1 MPGHI
6 QCTGTVNFNIVL
18 LNNEI
23 ENYIINN
30 KTHIL
35 AQTKYF

>member
-23 ENYIINN
+23 ENYIIKHTFWPKQNTFN
-30 KTHIL
+30 
-35 AQTKYF
+35 